1 MLAKIIFLCACTP
14 LLAQSYEFEIKV
26 NVLSSEPVYENILQK
41 TPYEHCWDE
50 KVPVRVHRKYN
61 HNVGGALVGGLIGR
75 KIGKGKGKDA
85 AIIGSTLIGSGAKE
99 EREVLGGILG
109 GVLARKVGK
118 GKGNDA
124 AIAMGTLLGAN
135 LSRRKTE
142 DSETYKIEKR
152 CETKYKNLHVRQLV
166 GYSNS
171 GKIMGKTVSKFSN
184 NQLKSFSAKIN
195 VSY

>member
-1 MLAKIIFLCACTP
+1 MFAKLIFLCACAP
-14 LLAQSYEFEIKV
+14 ILAQSYEFEIKV
-26 NVLSSEPVYENILQK
+26 DVLSSEPVYETIVQK

-50 KVPVRVHRKYN
+50 KVPVRAHRRYN
-61 HNVGGALVGGLIGR
+61 HNVGGALLGGLIGR
-75 KIGKGKGKDA
+75 KIGKGKGKEA
-85 AIIGSTLIGSGAKE
+85 AIIGSTLIGSGATE

-124 AIAMGTLLGAN
+124 AIAAGTLLGAN

-142 DSETYKIEKR
+142 DSGTYRIEKR
-152 CETKYKNLHVRQLV
+152 CETKHKDLHVRQLV
-166 GYSNS
+166 GYSNT

-184 NQLKSFSAKIN
+184 NQLKSFTAKIN
-195 VSY
+195 VNY